1 MKFIKLSIFL
11 VSKTG
16 EYKLSQSSILF
27 STLRSYIR
35 VSVLYF
41 SVVYEA
47 KFDPFYAAYEF
58 YEMYTELD
66 GFPTKKNMIK
76 STENSIARSIGGS
89 TSRRLGDDHRTSNT
103 SKHDRCKKK
112 AMVCARTAGMD
123 GVTFYVDCALA

>member
-58 YEMYTELD
+58 YGMYTELD

>member
-1 MKFIKLSIFL
+1 
-11 VSKTG
+11 
-16 EYKLSQSSILF
+16 
-27 STLRSYIR
+27 LRSYIR

-58 YEMYTELD
+58 YGMYTELD

-112 AMVCARTAGMD
+112 KAMVCARTAGMD